1 MTMRERGGSGGPG
14 GSGTAGLGVLLRQS
28 GEADLGL
35 WLEAPGID
43 ITGHGVGQ
51 SAEDATPA
59 VGAHVDLPNNG
70 GGPGVNRHAWL
81 RLQFPADITG
91 YAGANSNNLTVRLFR
106 NDALTTG
113 ASVVW
118 ASATGIYLIQ
128 LGPTT
133 TFSNVADAI
142 AANTDLTVTTSIV
155 GSGDGSDV
163 FSLPSGNASHRDI
176 SASGGRDEI
185 PPEVELLAEPDAVP
199 PRILV
204 KYDPDIHQTLQAIW
218 EELAE
223 NDQGVKI
230 TVPQGTDL
238 TAAPEAVPW
247 DRGISAFSGLAE
259 AASTGTGGITRA
271 QAESL
276 VRGLTKRS
284 AIVGGPVWGD
294 SDISGT
300 IARDAEVPGLL
311 SDALT
316 DGTPTDAYTDEI
328 AFLTASGEW
337 RKADSEA
344 WRQAL
349 SVDVGPWAD
358 TAGFFLFRAGDYT
371 TSHDQVFRLK
381 RNSTKDLSNGPE
393 TNDDYELVGLFA
405 GNWTDRYYKEG
416 SISRD
421 NGALWGANADIAQG
435 SGRPGSNAG
444 WLRLSED
451 PATVVGVAPKTGSP
465 LTFTLTRADGATYDV
480 TIPGAA
486 NSVTDVTIANTNL
499 TIHKRDG
506 SSVVHTFVTGNT
518 TVVANDGG
526 TGGDLLD
533 RLSIDGTDY
542 RVPQPNSDLFFIW
555 WEETSGIS
563 PTKVAGRQWAL
574 GNGSEG
580 APFAMPFDCEVVSLG
595 LWYGLRVVSQQA
607 QTNLQT
613 LLSVIETTVAF
624 ETLDLDATVDLNNA
638 DLTMRAYGNGPAI
651 ADLEVTMPTAA
662 DKWGYYAEFVPEAES
677 PISISAGTL
686 FRPVTVQPDA
696 DTIAAHT
703 GTSASSGADVY
714 ATLVLALRRTGSD
727 VPSIPAARPH
737 ISSFDLVAG
746 NQSPV
751 AGDIGGNQY
760 AFTYSIAQGN
770 HAGSARIIG
779 FKGDTQPTDSVEVL
793 ATLSDLDHG
802 GGTVTIPDN
811 TMLAD
816 GEKFRMRIQV
826 FGEGITN
833 PGAAT
838 ADASHQDIVITAH
851 AAATALYHSGRV
863 VYDASDADAA
873 ATLARIADFTG
884 DTATSNEL
892 PSRLTIN
899 VPDDGNDYQMYFM
912 AQEDATQPAGFTSAG
927 LPATAS
933 FYDPQEATYS
943 TVTYNVW
950 ILRPGQRVDATD
962 NDDFFGI
969 TSS

>member
-1 MTMRERGGSGGPG
+1 MPFDTGGGGGGG
-14 GSGTAGLGVLLRQS
+14 GSGTAGLGVLLRQT
-28 GEADLGL
+28 GEKDLGL

-51 SAEDATPA
+51 SSDDATPA
-59 VGAHVDLPNNG
+59 NGAHVDLPNNG

-91 YAGANSNNLTVRLFR
+91 FAGADSNNITVRLFR

-142 AANTDLTVTTSIV
+142 TANTDLTVTTSIV
-155 GSGDGSDV
+155 GTGDGSDV
-163 FSLPSGNASHRDI
+163 FSLPAGNASHRDI
-176 SASGGRDEI
+176 SASGGHDEI
-185 PPEVELLAEPDAVP
+185 PPVVELLAEPNETP

-204 KYDPDIHQTLQAIW
+204 KYDPDVHTTLQGIW
-218 EELAE
+218 DELVV

-230 TVPQGTDL
+230 TIPEGTDL

-284 AIVGGPVWGD
+284 ALVGGPVWGD
-294 SDISGT
+294 SDISGA

-311 SDALT
+311 SGALT
-316 DGTPTDAYTDEI
+316 DGTPSDAYTDEFP
-328 AFLTASGEW
+328 FLTASGEW
-337 RKADSEA
+337 RKTDSEA
-344 WRQAL
+344 LRQAL
-349 SVDVGPWAD
+349 SVDVGPWGD
-358 TAGFFLFRAGDYT
+358 TPGGFIFRAGDYT
-371 TSHDQVFRLK
+371 TSNGQLFRLL
-381 RNSTKDLSNGPE
+381 RDSTKNLSSGPE
-393 TNDDYELVGLFA
+393 TNDDFELIGVFA
-405 GNWTDRYYKEG
+405 GDWTDRFFKAG
-416 SISRD
+416 SISRHD
-421 NGALWGANADIAQG
+421 GSIWQADVDIAQG
-435 SGRPGSNAG
+435 SGEPGDNGQWS
-444 WLRLSED
+444 RLSED
-451 PATVVGVAPKTGSP
+451 PATVVRVAGKSGSP

-506 SSVVHTFVTGNT
+506 SSVVHTFITGNT
-518 TVVANDGG
+518 TVVANNSG
-526 TGGDLLD
+526 TGGDLLE
-533 RLSIDGTDY
+533 RLNVDGTDY

-555 WEETSGIS
+555 WEETSRVDA
-563 PTKVAGRQWAL
+563 TKVAGRQWAL
-574 GNGSEG
+574 GNGGEG
-580 APFAMPFDCEVVSLG
+580 IAFPVPFDCEVVSVG
-595 LWYGLRVVSQQA
+595 LWTGSRIAAVGATVPELDMV
-607 QTNLQT
+607 T
-613 LLSVIETTVAF
+613 VIETTVGF
-624 ETLDLDATVDLNNA
+624 EILDNDATVDYSNA
-638 DLTMRAYGNGPAI
+638 DATMRTYGGTAI
-651 ADLEVTMPTAA
+651 ADLEVTLAGGD
-662 DKWGYYAEFVPEAES
+662 DKWAYSGEFVPEDGS

-686 FRPVTVQPDA
+686 LRPVTLNPTQLELDA
-696 DTIAAHT
+696 ATTPTA
-703 GTSASSGADVY
+703 GANLY
-714 ATLVLALRRTGSD
+714 GSLVLALRRTSDD
-727 VPSIPAARPH
+727 VPSVPAARPH

-816 GEKFRMRIQV
+816 GEKYRMRIQV
-826 FGEGITN
+826 FGEGITE

-899 VPDDGNDYQMYFM
+899 VPDDGNHYQLYIM
-912 AQEDATQPAGFTSAG
+912 AQEDATQPANFTSAG

-933 FYDPQEATYS
+933 FYNAQEATYS

-950 ILRPGQRVDATD
+950 ILRPEYRVTSDD
-962 NDDFFGI
+962 NGDYFGI
-969 TSS
+969 TS

>member
-1 MTMRERGGSGGPG
+1 MPFDTGGGGGGG
-14 GSGTAGLGVLLRQS
+14 GSGTAGLGVLLRQT
-28 GEADLGL
+28 GEKDLGL

-51 SAEDATPA
+51 SADEATPA
-59 VGAHVDLPNNG
+59 NGAHVDLPNNG

-91 YAGANSNNLTVRLFR
+91 FAGADSNNITVRLFR
-106 NDALTTG
+106 NNALTTG

-142 AANTDLTVTTSIV
+142 TANTDLTVTTSIV
-155 GSGDGSDV
+155 GTGDGSDV
-163 FSLPSGNASHRDI
+163 FSLPAGNASHRDI
-176 SASGGRDEI
+176 SASGGHDEI
-185 PPEVELLAEPDAVP
+185 PPVVELLAEPNETP

-204 KYDPDIHQTLQAIW
+204 KYDPDVHTTLQGIW
-218 EELAE
+218 DELVV

-230 TVPQGTDL
+230 TIPEGTDL

-284 AIVGGPVWGD
+284 ALVGGPVWGD
-294 SDISGT
+294 SDISGA

-311 SDALT
+311 SGALT

-349 SVDVGPWAD
+349 SVDVGPWGD
-358 TAGFFLFRAGDYT
+358 TPGGFIFRARDYT
-371 TSHDQVFRLK
+371 TSNGQLFRLL
-381 RNSTKDLSNGPE
+381 RDSTKNLSSGPE
-393 TNDDYELVGLFA
+393 TNDDFELIGVFA
-405 GNWTDRYYKEG
+405 GDWTDRFFKAG
-416 SISRD
+416 SISRHD
-421 NGALWGANADIAQG
+421 GSIWQADVDIAQG
-435 SGRPGSNAG
+435 SGEPGDNGQWS
-444 WLRLSED
+444 RLSQD
-451 PATVVGVAPKTGSP
+451 PATVVRVAGKSGSP

-506 SSVVHTFVTGNT
+506 SSVVHTFITGNT
-518 TVVANDGG
+518 TVVANNSG
-526 TGGDLLD
+526 TGGDLLE
-533 RLSIDGTDY
+533 RLNVDGTDY

-555 WEETSGIS
+555 WEESTLV
-563 PTKVAGRQWAL
+563 TTATAHGRQWAL
-574 GNGSEG
+574 GNGATG
-580 APFAMPFDCEVVSLG
+580 GGFAVPFDCEVVEFS
-595 LWYGLRVVSQQA
+595 LWYGLKAGVTPTLA
-607 QTNLQT
+607 DIGEQTVGMEVMDLDT
-613 LLSVIETTVAF
+613 P
-624 ETLDLDATVDLNNA
+624 LDLTNA
-638 DLTMRAYGNGPAI
+638 DPTMRFFGGTLI
-651 ADLEVTMPTAA
+651 EDLEVSLPTANDSWA
-662 DKWGYYAEFVPEAES
+662 YFTKFVPEDDS
-677 PISISAGTL
+677 PISIAADSL
-686 FRPVTVQPDA
+686 IRPVTTEFTA
-696 DTIAAHT
+696 TT
-703 GTSASSGADVY
+703 SGTASGG
-714 ATLVLALRRTGSD
+714 TLLNAILILTLRRTGSD
-727 VPSIPAARPH
+727 RPSTPAARPH
-737 ISSFDLVAG
+737 ITSFLLAAG

-751 AGDIGGNQY
+751 AGDISGDSY
-760 AFTYSIAQGN
+760 AFTYAIAQGS
-770 HAGSARIIG
+770 HAGSARVIG
-779 FKGDTQPTDSVEVL
+779 FKGDTKPTDSVEVL
-793 ATLSDLDHG
+793 ATLSDLNHG
-802 GGTVTIPDN
+802 GGTVTIPAD
-811 TMLAD
+811 TTLAAD
-816 GEKFRMRIQV
+816 EKFRLRLEV
-826 FGEGITN
+826 FGEGITE

-838 ADASHQDIVITAH
+838 APASYQDIVITAH
-851 AAATALYHSGRV
+851 AAATALYHTGRV

-933 FYDPQEATYS
+933 FYDAQEATYS

-950 ILRPGQRVDATD
+950 ILRPGQRVDAND

-969 TSS
+969 TST